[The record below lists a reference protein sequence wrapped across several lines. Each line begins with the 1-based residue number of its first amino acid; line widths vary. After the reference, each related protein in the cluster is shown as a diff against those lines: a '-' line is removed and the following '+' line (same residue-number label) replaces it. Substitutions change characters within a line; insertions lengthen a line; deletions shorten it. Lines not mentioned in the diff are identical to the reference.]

1 MFAHYFSALVVVTW
15 SNKLERS
22 LTLSCYN
29 CSAADEKNN
38 PKFSTKNSYE
48 QCITKVFRFFA
59 PHGRTQYKITAKNF
73 TSFEFLAICSLI
85 SLSDENT

>member
-29 CSAADEKNN
+29 CSAADEKTTLNSQPKTVMNN
-38 PKFSTKNSYE
+38 VLLKYSDSSHPMAEHNTKSRPKTSHHLNSS
-48 QCITKVFRFFA
+48 QFVV
-59 PHGRTQYKITAKNF
+59 
-73 TSFEFLAICSLI
+73 
-85 SLSDENT
+85 